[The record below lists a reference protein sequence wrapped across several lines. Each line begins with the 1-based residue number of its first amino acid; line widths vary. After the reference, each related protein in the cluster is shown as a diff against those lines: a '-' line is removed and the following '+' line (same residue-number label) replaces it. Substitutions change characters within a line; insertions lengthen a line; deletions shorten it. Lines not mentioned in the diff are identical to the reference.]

1 MAGRNKA
8 PSTKRRIEVVYK
20 DNEQW
25 TVLYGELQ
33 RRQGRPTLTEHLFR
47 IVGEKLPFEALSK
60 VRKHLIGEGYL
71 SQGVYVAHDSMGCP
85 RYIGRGNIFQRLD
98 ARYRAQPP
106 ELSWGQV
113 YILTIFQ
120 IEFRVKLE

>member
-1 MAGRNKA
+1 MAGGNKA
-8 PSTKRRIEVVYK
+8 PSTKRRIGVVYK

-47 IVGEKLPFEALSK
+47 IVGEKLPFEALSE

-85 RYIGRGNIFQRLD
+85 R
-98 ARYRAQPP
+98 
-106 ELSWGQV
+106 
-113 YILTIFQ
+113 
-120 IEFRVKLE
+120 